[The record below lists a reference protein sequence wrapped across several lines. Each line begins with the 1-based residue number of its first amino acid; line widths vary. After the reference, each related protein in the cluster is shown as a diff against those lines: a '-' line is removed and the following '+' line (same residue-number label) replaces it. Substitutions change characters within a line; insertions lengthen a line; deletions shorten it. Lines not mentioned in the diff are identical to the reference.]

1 MTLRLASFANLRSGW
16 MRTPN
21 CACMVCGAPLY
32 RRPSDLAK
40 VRHVACMAHRA
51 EAQKLSGI
59 TPAQQAGLSQGRRK
73 GTNNRTGYRH
83 RDESRRKASNANKA
97 WCAANPG
104 KVAARGEKTRGEAHY
119 RWDGGVSKLAQSI
132 RRMTEYRRWADA
144 IRNRDGCCVQC
155 GSTSG
160 LESHHKR
167 LFSDLLRENGINNRN
182 DARTCAA
189 LWDISNGETL
199 CQRHHYEAHGRTHAN
214 QRNHIQEAA

>member
-1 MTLRLASFANLRSGW
+1 

-21 CACMVCGAPLY
+21 CSCVICGVPLY
-32 RRPSDLAK
+32 RRPSDLAR

-59 TPAQQAGLSQGRRK
+59 TPAQLAGLNLGRRK

-83 RDESRRKASNANKA
+83 RAESRSKTSESHKA
-97 WCAANPG
+97 WCAANPE
-104 KVAARGEKTRGEAHY
+104 KVAARSEKTRGEAHY
-119 RWDGGVSKLAQSI
+119 KWAGGVSKLAQSI

-144 IRNRDGCCVQC
+144 VRFRDGACVIC
-155 GSTSG
+155 GATNG

-167 LFSDLLRENGINNRN
+167 LFSDLLRENNITSR
-182 DARTCAA
+182 DDSRKCFA

-199 CQRHHYEAHGRTHAN
+199 CQEHHFEAHGRNYAN
-214 QRNHIQEAA
+214 QRSAI

>member
-1 MTLRLASFANLRSGW
+1 

-21 CACMVCGAPLY
+21 CSCVICGVPLY
-32 RRPSDLAK
+32 RRPSDLAR

-59 TPAQQAGLSQGRRK
+59 TPAQLAGLNLGRRK

-83 RDESRRKASNANKA
+83 RAESRSKTSESHKA
-97 WCAANPG
+97 WCAANPE
-104 KVAARGEKTRGEAHY
+104 KVAARSEKTRGEAHY
-119 RWDGGVSKLAQSI
+119 KWAGGVSKLAQSI

-144 IRNRDGCCVQC
+144 VRLRDGACVIC
-155 GSTSG
+155 GATNG

-167 LFSDLLRENGINNRN
+167 LFSDLLRENNITSR
-182 DARTCAA
+182 DDSRKCFA

-199 CQRHHYEAHGRTHAN
+199 CQEHHFEAHGRNYAN
-214 QRNHIQEAA
+214 QRSAI